1 MLLESVKLLTLTAI
15 PIALPASAVAKV
27 AAAVPPTVEVSVLKR
42 PNTVLVPT
50 KVAVVVVS
58 YTLLEAVK
66 PLMVTGAAVMLAV
79 NGVVTLAT

>member
-1 MLLESVKLLTLTAI
+1 MLLESAKPLTLTAT
-15 PIALPASAVAKV
+15 PIALPASALAKV
-27 AAAVPPTVEVSVLKR
+27 AVVVPLTVEVSVLRR
-42 PNTVLVPT
+42 PNTVLVPA